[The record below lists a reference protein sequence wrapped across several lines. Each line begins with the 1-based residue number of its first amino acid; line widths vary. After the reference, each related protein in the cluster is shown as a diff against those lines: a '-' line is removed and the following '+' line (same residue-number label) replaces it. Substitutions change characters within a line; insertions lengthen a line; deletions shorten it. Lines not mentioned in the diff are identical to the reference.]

1 MNAAHRR
8 RDEDAV
14 LEPPWPAKEGRLKR
28 GDREKGKSEREEAS
42 EGDVWALCF
51 QAHWDL

>member
-28 GDREKGKSEREEAS
+28 EEVKGVSLVLRYFS
-42 EGDVWALCF
+42 F
-51 QAHWDL
+51 IQDLFTVL

>member
-28 GDREKGKSEREEAS
+28 GDREKGKSEREE
-42 EGDVWALCF
+42 VWAMANFSTWFYVVL
-51 QAHWDL
+51 